1 MPKSGREGGRE
12 CELSLVE
19 CLACFMYDLFY
30 DLHICLIYLTENIHG
45 GEKKGQTKNGLKTE
59 LGKLGE

>member
-30 DLHICLIYLTENIHG
+30 DLHILSHLPHRKYSG
-45 GEKKGQTKNGLKTE
+45 GREKGMNQKWFE
-59 LGKLGE
+59 D